1 MTKMLEL
8 TDAQYEKACG
18 IYRDGTVIFPAG
30 YRILVRSIE
39 ASNELTATQAE
50 DAPKLKE
57 LGFITKSND
66 QLERETLGNDG
77 GIVVAIGSGAYKGP
91 HLKDSPPWVELGQI
105 IRFAR
110 YQGIK
115 CEVPLNSDKWYRFIN
130 DEDPTGIY
138 EETI

>member
-1 MTKMLEL
+1 MTKMLEI
-8 TDAQYEKACG
+8 TDQQYAKACNVYQNG
-18 IYRDGTVIFPAG
+18 KVIFPAG

-39 ASNELTATQAE
+39 ASDGLTGAEAEEAPEL
-50 DAPKLKE
+50 KK
-57 LGFITKSND
+57 LGFITKSKD

-91 HLKDSPPWVELGQI
+91 HLNDSPAWVKLGEI

-110 YQGIK
+110 YQGVKVEI
-115 CEVPLNSDKWYRFIN
+115 PQNSKKWYRFIN
-130 DEDPTGIY
+130 DEDPLGIY